1 MVFLVY
7 EDTMIKKQIFEF
19 VLKYWKEILVL
30 VLFLIV
36 VLKMKNDYKL
46 MQTAYETR
54 LESTQLQIQGL
65 KEIHKQE
72 IEEKRI
78 LMESFLESLA
88 VVESEYEEARTELE
102 NLRKSKKEDY
112 TKKFRQDKSQLIK
125 DIETTFGIEYVP

>member
-1 MVFLVY
+1 MVSLVY

-54 LESTQLQIQGL
+54 LESTELQIQGL

-88 VVESEYEEARTELE
+88 VVESEYEQARTELE
-102 NLRKSKKEDY
+102 DLRKSKKEDY

-125 DIETTFGIEYVP
+125 DIETTFGIQYVP

>member
-1 MVFLVY
+1 
-7 EDTMIKKQIFEF
+7 MIKKQIFEF

-112 TKKFRQDKSQLIK
+112 TKKFRQDKNQLIK

>member
-102 NLRKSKKEDY
+102 DLRKSKKEDY

>member
-1 MVFLVY
+1 MALLDL
-7 EDTMIKKQIFEF
+7 EATMLKKQILEF
-19 VLKYWKEILVL
+19 VIKYWKELLLVALLL
-30 VLFLIV
+30 VV

-54 LESTQLQIQGL
+54 LESTQAQIEGL

-72 IEEKRI
+72 LEEKRL

-88 VVESEYEEARTELE
+88 AIENDYEEARSELE
-102 NLRKSKKEDY
+102 ELRESKKNNY
-112 TKKFRQDKSQLIK
+112 TKKFRQDKNQLIK